1 MAQSKSLRLDWLP
14 AVALSAMLAA
24 AMLAWAPPVG
34 DLPAQVFRTELFQ
47 RAGLAIW
54 NGSWYGGHYTLTY
67 SVLFPPLAALL
78 GPRLVGTLA
87 VVASSY
93 LFDRLVRDRWGEA
106 ARPATLWFAAGV
118 VTLLADGQLTFALGV
133 AFGLAALRALQ
144 VSRPPLAFLA
154 AAACALSSPVAAAFL
169 AGVLL
174 AGAWD
179 PKLQLNGISR
189 GRRGLGGLQ
198 RERRPV
204 FRTDHSASEG
214 ARKAKNPA
222 TGGDPPTAD
231 RTRGPERLHAAP
243 LLATGRRAAWTA
255 SIALALTLIP
265 NLVFPGAG
273 QFPFA
278 FSSYVAIPLWCGG
291 ALIVTRGLGGEEH
304 RLRRVIV
311 AYLLAS
317 TALWLV
323 PNPLGGNAVRLGAL
337 FGGPVLAA
345 VVLARRPRLSRLSTV
360 VLAVTMAG
368 GLYWQLT
375 ASVSQIARSVDDPS
389 TASAYFQ
396 PLAGWLREHG
406 GRAARIEVPPTAN
419 HWESAYL
426 APSFDLARGWLR
438 QLDTT
443 RDRVFY
449 GDERRLTDR
458 GYRRWLHD
466 NAIRYVA
473 LPDAPL
479 DYSSVAERRL
489 ILGAPDYLRPRWS
502 DAHWRVYE
510 VRDPAPLVQP
520 LEGGAARV
528 LRAGHGG
535 LALDVTR
542 PGRFL
547 VRLAF
552 TPYWS
557 IARGQGCLIRH
568 GDWTIARVARP
579 GVFRVAADFSLGRA
593 WNAVTG
599 ARKTC

>member
-1 MAQSKSLRLDWLP
+1 MVQSKSLRPDWLP
-14 AVALSAMLAA
+14 AVALSAMLAV

-34 DLPAQVFRTELFQ
+34 DLAAQVFRTELFH

-133 AFGLAALRALQ
+133 AFGLATLRSLQ
-144 VSRPPLAFLA
+144 VGRSSLALLA

-174 AGAWD
+174 AGTWD
-179 PKLQLNGISR
+179 SETWLDRFSR
-189 GRRGLGGLQ
+189 GWRGVGVRGGAASSFSPRRLSERGFLTWRKTQ
-198 RERRPV
+198 RRAGHPL
-204 FRTDHSASEG
+204 
-214 ARKAKNPA
+214 P
-222 TGGDPPTAD
+222 D
-231 RTRGPERLHAAP
+231 RTRGQ
-243 LLATGRRAAWTA
+243 AAWA
-255 SIALALTLIP
+255 ALIALTLTLIP

-278 FSSYVAIPLWCGG
+278 FSSYLAIPLWCGG
-291 ALIVTRGLGGEEH
+291 ALIVTRGLAGEER

-345 VVLARRPRLSRLSTV
+345 VVLARRPRLSRLSTL

-389 TASAYFQ
+389 TASAYFR
-396 PLAGWLREHG
+396 PLADWLRDNG

-426 APSFDLARGWLR
+426 APGFDLARGWLR

-443 RDRVFY
+443 RDRIFY

-458 GYRRWLHD
+458 AYSRWLHE

-489 ILGAPDYLRPRWS
+489 ILGAPAYLEPRWS
-502 DAHWRVYE
+502 NAHWRVYE

-535 LALDVTR
+535 FALDVER

-557 IARGQGCLIRH
+557 IARGRGCLIRH
-568 GDWTIARVARP
+568 GDWTVARVARP